1 MSADATAQIR
11 IDIVATGAEAGAN
24 RVNAALDRIGKKG
37 SSTGAANDNLK
48 STFDRLGGSM
58 NGASGHGG
66 ALSSVLDNIRG
77 RAAGAAPEV
86 ANLTGT
92 LARMGPQ
99 AAIIAGVALAIGAV
113 ASKAIDAAAKVEI
126 WKANLFTVTG
136 SAQKAEESY
145 AALVN
150 FAAKTPFDLGQAVEG
165 FTKLRTLGLQA
176 TEGALTSF
184 GNTAAAMG
192 KPLNQMIEAVADA
205 ATGEFERL
213 KEFGIKSKQEG
224 DKVKFTFG
232 GVTTSVGKDA
242 ASIQKY
248 LENLGNTKFGG
259 AMARQMDT
267 IKGAMSNVEDAVF
280 QAFSAI
286 GSGQL
291 GASFKEILKSIASG
305 VSAATPLFAA
315 MGSVIGSIVGA
326 VGSVLN
332 SLGNLWLSL
341 HGGATAGTSILD
353 GLTVTFN
360 LVAQGVTVFGNV
372 VAAVFGAFAGIV
384 NGVVGLFSDG
394 FTTLLNWM
402 GVSFETGGRSWT
414 NSIMGIMR
422 GVKFVVSQMPAL
434 FSIAINDV
442 MRMFRNLG
450 TVVSKILNAGSL
462 TDIGAALS
470 SIPGVISGS
479 FANTERAMNAVGRS
493 ATRIRNDVA
502 GADAAIA
509 RLSGRSRTVARLDT
523 GSIIKPTTDPKKGD
537 KDSGK
542 SDAEKKAEKEAEFWK
557 TLKGEVETAKLLPI
571 EAENYKKQL
580 ELAKIVGDA
589 EAETQ
594 KGKLADLMQQARTA
608 KFVTAA
614 LDDHNKKSMDYAGQ
628 EEMLKLRLNGA
639 TEEQLAVEKKVADFR
654 NSAQRAGVDL
664 HSAAYKASE
673 AQLRADEARV
683 GLLDAQN
690 KKLDDQ
696 AAKMKAMASEGFTYG
711 QNALKTS
718 GSIGDRQGAAKAE
731 YDKTLAGLTA
741 ALDSK
746 DAATKL
752 SPAAFQA
759 GVKKAGQEFRTTMA
773 EIGSEFSQKMGQIAG
788 LLGTIG
794 NIIGGKLGSFVNG
807 VGDVSKSI
815 GNFENTK
822 EDISGQF
829 TKVFGENSAAA
840 KSIGK
845 AVGGAMAGMQIGEQ
859 IAGLGKALGVKTSKL
874 GGQVGGAIGGAVGG
888 PLGAAIGGT
897 IGSVVG
903 GLFKKE
909 KKASAGFTM
918 DAKGNL
924 VGMDATGRGK
934 EEKAVATAL
943 AGNVAGQLND
953 IASQLGAKITGLSG
967 VSVGYRPG
975 HKAGAY
981 RVDPTGRGAVK
992 GGSVAAFDT
1001 EAEAIAYA
1009 IKDAIKDGVLGGLDD
1024 LAQKAVAALD
1034 IDGAISLVKNWKA
1047 AMADFASMTDP
1058 VGAAIKSV
1066 TEGIDAL
1073 RTSMVAVGAS
1083 TTDLTKLDQYR
1094 AAKLDEVFKEQVSG
1108 FQSLLADLNG
1118 DAGGVTALNQLA
1130 SNMGKLDTFKQ
1141 DLAAG
1146 KTVNQDEFTA
1156 LAQSIISGAGDVYA
1170 TNSSQYQDIVSQLK
1184 GLTSGAITNATTAFN
1199 VASGRDPAAQ
1209 AITDAGNVAAAQQS
1223 IANDYL
1229 RQIASSL
1236 AGSGI
1241 KNNATN
1247 DNTGYGNMNGR
1258 STVAF

>member
-305 VSAATPLFAA
+305 VSAATPLLAS

-341 HGGATAGTSILD
+341 HGGASAGTSILD

-372 VAAVFGAFAGIV
+372 VASVFGAFSGIV
-384 NGVVGLFSDG
+384 SGVLGLFSDG
-394 FTTLLNWM
+394 FSTLLNWM

-414 NSIMGIMR
+414 NSIVGIMR

-462 TDIGAALS
+462 TEVGAALS

-479 FANTERAMNAVGRS
+479 FANTSKAMDAVGRS
-493 ATRIRNDVA
+493 ATRIKDDVK
-502 GADAAIA
+502 GADAAIG
-509 RLSGRSRTVARLDT
+509 RLLGRNKTVAKLDT
-523 GSIIKPTTDPKKGD
+523 GSIIKPTPDAKKGD
-537 KDSGK
+537 KDKGK

-557 TLKGEVETAKLLPI
+557 TLQGEVETAKLLPI

-589 EAETQ
+589 EAATQ

-608 KFVTAA
+608 KFLTSA
-614 LDDHNKKSMDYAGQ
+614 LDDHNKKSIDYAGQ

-639 TEEQLAVEKKVADFR
+639 TEEQLATEKKVADFR
-654 NSAQRAGVDL
+654 TAAQRVGVDL
-664 HSAAYKASE
+664 QSIGYKATE

-683 GLLDAQN
+683 GLIDAQN

-696 AAKMKAMASEGFTYG
+696 AAKLKSMASEGFTYG
-711 QNALKTS
+711 QNALKTN
-718 GSIGDRQGAAKAE
+718 GSIGDRQGAAKAD
-731 YDKTLAGLTA
+731 YDKQLASLKA

-746 DAATKL
+746 DATTKL
-752 SPAAFQA
+752 SPEAFQA
-759 GVKKAGQEFRTTMA
+759 GVKKAGEEFRQTMA
-773 EIGSEFSQKMGQIAG
+773 EIGDAFSQKMGQIAG

-815 GNFENTK
+815 GDFANTK
-822 EDISGQF
+822 NDIAGQF
-829 TKVFGENSAAA
+829 SKVFGENSPAV

-845 AVGGAMAGMQIGEQ
+845 AVGGAFAGMQIGEQ
-859 IAGLGKALGVKTSKL
+859 MAGLTKALGFKGSAT
-874 GGQVGGAIGGAVGG
+874 GGKIGGAIGGAAFGPIGAAVGG
-888 PLGAAIGGT
+888 ALGSI
-897 IGSVVG
+897 VG
-903 GLFKKE
+903 GLFKKT
-909 KKASAGFTM
+909 KQASAGFQM
-918 DAKGNL
+918 DAQGKL
-924 VGMDATGRGK
+924 VGMKGTGTGSK
-934 EEKAVATAL
+934 EKEVATAL
-943 AGNVAGQLND
+943 AGNVASQLND
-953 IASQLGAKITGLSG
+953 IASQLGATITGLSG

-981 RVDPTGRGAVK
+981 RVDTTGSGKLTGVQ
-992 GGSVAAFDT
+992 AFET
-1001 EAEAIAYA
+1001 EAEAIAFA

-1024 LAQKAVAALD
+1024 LAQKAVAAMD
-1034 IDGAISLVKNWKA
+1034 IDGAVTLVKNWKA
-1047 AMADFASMTDP
+1047 AMADFANMTDP
-1058 VGAAIKSV
+1058 VGAAIRGV
-1066 TEGIDAL
+1066 TDGIDAL

-1094 AAKLDEVFKEQVSG
+1094 AAKLNEVFKEQVSG
-1108 FQSLLADLNG
+1108 FQSLLDDLNG
-1118 DAGGVTALNQLA
+1118 NAGGVTALNQLT

-1146 KTVNQDEFTA
+1146 KTVNQDDFTA

-1184 GLTSGAITNATTAFN
+1184 ALTSGAIGNATTAFN

-1229 RQIASSL
+1229 RQIASAVSGGL
-1236 AGSGI
+1236 GS
-1241 KNNATN
+1241 NNATN
-1247 DNTGYGNMNGR
+1247 DNSGYGNVNGR
-1258 STVAF
+1258 MTVAF